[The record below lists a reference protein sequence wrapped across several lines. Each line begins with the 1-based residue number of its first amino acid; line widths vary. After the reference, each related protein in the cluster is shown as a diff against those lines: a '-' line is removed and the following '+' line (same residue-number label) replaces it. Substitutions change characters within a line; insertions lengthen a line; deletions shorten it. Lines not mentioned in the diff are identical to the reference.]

1 MVNTILEQQPF
12 HIHIQARKDAPQVFQ
27 MTEDRWKAALSC
39 HSDVADRIKFTIAVA
54 RTPLVTDWS
63 EENRKEFKEAMATA
77 NVLVGYRFPKDDLA
91 TVAPNLAWIHIIGA
105 GIEHLLPLDWL
116 PRGVNLI
123 NNRGVHAPKTGEYA
137 MLAIL
142 MLGAAIPRLVT
153 AQRQKLWTQLFTSV
167 VEGKTLVVVG
177 VGEQGR
183 SVAKHAKKLGLKVI
197 GVDVNPLSQDC
208 CDEMVTP
215 EDLPRVLPKADFV
228 GVTVPLTAKT
238 RHMIGRN
245 ELGMMKKTA
254 GLFNIARAQVVDY
267 QAVAEKLEKGEL
279 GGAVLDVFDPEP
291 LPPDSPLWSTP
302 NLIIT
307 PHVGCDDLE
316 NYIPR
321 TFDIVLN
328 NVRRYFEGQPLVNVV
343 NLDLGY

>member
-1 MVNTILEQQPF
+1 MSRFLIT
-12 HIHIQARKDAPQVFQ
+12 
-27 MTEDRWKAALSC
+27 ALNE
-39 HSDVADRIKFTIAVA
+39 HAWR
-54 RTPLVTDWS
+54 L
-63 EENRKEFKEAMATA
+63 
-77 NVLVGYRFPKDDLA
+77 RF
-91 TVAPNLAWIHIIGA
+91 
-105 GIEHLLPLDWL
+105 
-116 PRGVNLI
+116 
-123 NNRGVHAPKTGEYA
+123 
-137 MLAIL
+137 
-142 MLGAAIPRLVT
+142 
-153 AQRQKLWTQLFTSV
+153 V

-183 SVAKHAKKLGLKVI
+183 SVAKDAKKLALKVI

-215 EDLPRVLPKADFV
+215 KDLPRVLPKADSV

-267 QAVAEKLEKGEL
+267 QAVAEKLQKREL
-279 GGAVLDVFDPEP
+279 GGPVLGVFDPEL

-307 PHVGCDDLE
+307 PHIGCDDLE

-328 NVRRYFEGQPLVNVV
+328 KVRRYFEGQPLVNVV